1 MTGYA
6 ACCCKG
12 EVYGWRVQASTSFS
26 LSSRIVGT
34 RNDGG
39 QNVNESNIS
48 QILSLELEVSDIYR
62 LVDIGSSVSGYWNR
76 STPGSYDNRTY
87 LDFLDLN
94 EDSGQTYSSG
104 DPILR
109 VPARLSQTPILTTI
123 DWPTGSPVYD
133 YECLG
138 LVDPCRI
145 SLKSPSQITYP
156 GGTAPSFENN
166 PAATYEIFRQT
177 NQFGQPPEE
186 TTQYRGTPFGQ
197 IQNSNSTSI
206 SFLLASPRF
215 PVLSMGPGDVLRQYL
230 NENTS
235 TDVSLSD
242 LGLDSGPTSNGGSTP
257 TDSNLYPEFELVID
271 GQSISRQDLQDFPE
285 EVLCLYRTGSALS
298 LSYREDNLNNGGSP
312 GTVSTTTVEI
322 TQSRDNQILSLEY
335 LFQ

>member
-1 MTGYA
+1 MTGYV
-6 ACCCKG
+6 ACCCRG
-12 EVYGWRVQASTSFS
+12 EVYGWRVQTSTSFS

-39 QNVNESNIS
+39 QNISESDIS
-48 QILSLELEVSDIYR
+48 QTLALELEVSDIYR

-76 STPGSYDNRTY
+76 SNPFSFDNRTW

-94 EDSGQTYSSG
+94 EDSGQTYQTG

-109 VPARLSQTPILTTI
+109 VPGRLFQPPSLTTI
-123 DWPTGSPVYD
+123 DWPTGSTVYD

-145 SLKSPSQITYP
+145 SSKSPSAITYP
-156 GGTAPSFENN
+156 SGTEPSFENN

-186 TTQYRGTPFGQ
+186 TTQYRGTPFGPSSLTG
-197 IQNSNSTSI
+197 IGSI
-206 SFLLASPRF
+206 LGSPAFPILAI
-215 PVLSMGPGDVLRQYL
+215 GPGDVLRRYL

-242 LGLDSGPTSNGGSTP
+242 LGLDSGPTSSGGSTP
-257 TDSNLYPEFELVID
+257 TDSTLYPEFELVID
-271 GQSISRQDLQDFPE
+271 GQAIGRQDLEDFPE
-285 EVLCLYRTGSALS
+285 EVLCLYRTGAALS
-298 LSYREDNLNNGGSP
+298 LFYRQDNLNNDGFP
-312 GTVSTTTVEI
+312 GTISTTTVEI
-322 TQSRDNQILSLEY
+322 TQSRENQILSFEY